1 VAKLEDDGG
10 HVLSTACST
19 VVFGRRW
26 NRVRE
31 EEEEAL
37 EEGNESTASP
47 AACRREMRPRGGLE
61 GSGGDV
67 AQAASS
73 VAFHRAAWRHAL
85 GKKTPVPLWAG
96 WAAVGCL
103 RLGAR

>member
-10 HVLSTACST
+10 YVLSTACST
-19 VVFGRRW
+19 AVFGRRW
-26 NRVRE
+26 NRVIE
-31 EEEEAL
+31 EEEDAL
-37 EEGNESTASP
+37 EEGNETTVSP

-96 WAAVGCL
+96 WAAVGRL
-103 RLGAR
+103 RLGDR